1 MLRKTDTHVGSTSQN
16 ILLRNQIYETDSL
29 VEETLCYVS
38 NNVMKLNTT
47 VSQHKVVASGSGLVR
62 SILGEMEGE
71 FIKDFSLLN
80 WQTNFYFSF

>member
-1 MLRKTDTHVGSTSQN
+1 MLRKTVTHVGSTVQKV
-16 ILLRNQIYETDSL
+16 LLRNQIYETDSL

-47 VSQHKVVASGSGLVR
+47 VLQHKVVASGSGLVR

-71 FIKDFSLLN
+71 FIKGFSLLN
-80 WQTNFYFSF
+80 WQTNFCFSF